1 MFRIV
6 FALIFCILVPAAAQ
20 DEMEDNFEFKAWAKQ
35 KPGAWVKWSSETN
48 TGAMKMTSDVTWK
61 LKELTAEKAVV
72 EETTSVNLGGK
83 TPSEHTS
90 TRTVPAKVKKG
101 TTSDGAKFEVLKEGD
116 EEITIKGRAIR
127 CHWVEM
133 KLAGRA
139 VSSTKV
145 WRTDEIVGGA
155 AKTTIKHD
163 DAAKMTMTMTVTDW
177 KTAD

>member
-1 MFRIV
+1 MYRIGIAV
-6 FALIFCILVPAAAQ
+6 ICFTLAQALAQ
-20 DEMEDNFEFKAWAKQ
+20 DEMEDNHEYKAWAKQ
-35 KPGAWVKWSSETN
+35 KPGAWVKWSVETN

-83 TPSEHTS
+83 TPTDHTS
-90 TRTVPAKVKKG
+90 LRTVPAKVKKG
-101 TTSDGAKFEVLKEGD
+101 TTSDGAKVELGKEGD
-116 EEITIKGRAIR
+116 EEVTVKGQAIK

-139 VSSTKV
+139 GGAMKV

-155 AKTTIKHD
+155 ARISMKHD